1 MSRPG
6 FRRGGPTSYHCP
18 GYAMPMSPRADRYLR
33 LGAYFVIIGI
43 GIKAAAGILDSLL
56 LAAML
61 TVAVI
66 PVFERAKRRGGST
79 GIAIAATTLTL
90 LVVVAAMI
98 GFLGIT
104 ATRLVQTVPAYEAR
118 VQEWWQAI
126 QGQLDARGIDHSRI
140 FSPDMIDPGRMF
152 GLAAG
157 FLSTVGQVF
166 SQALLLVI
174 IVAFILIE
182 AGDRGLQFGSDG
194 LLGRVARD
202 VQQYLMLTAVFG
214 LLFAVVVY
222 VMLLIL
228 GVDLPMVWAVVA
240 FIMTFVPNIG
250 IILSIVPPALLALFE
265 FGWQRAVVVIAGYI
279 VLNFVIDNVI
289 KPKFLKETV
298 DVSPLVGL
306 LSLIVWSFLL
316 GPMGAL
322 LAIPVT
328 LALRQVMAVEHDG
341 PGGAQPAPE
350 AADPQ
355 GESATA

>member
-1 MSRPG
+1 
-6 FRRGGPTSYHCP
+6 
-18 GYAMPMSPRADRYLR
+18 MPMSPLADRYLR

-66 PVFERAKRRGGST
+66 PVYERIKRQGGST
-79 GIAIAATTLTL
+79 GIAIAGTTLTL

-98 GFLGIT
+98 GFLGLT

-126 QGQLDARGIDHSRI
+126 QGNLDARGIDHSRI

-182 AGDRGLQFGSDG
+182 AGDRGLQFGGDR
-194 LLGRVARD
+194 LLGRIAREI
-202 VQQYLMLTAVFG
+202 QQYLMLTAAFG

-240 FIMTFVPNIG
+240 FIMSFVPNIG
-250 IILSIVPPALLALFE
+250 IILSIVPPALLALFA
-265 FGWQRAVVVIAGYI
+265 FGWQRAVVVVVGY
-279 VLNFVIDNVI
+279 VVVNFLIDNIV
-289 KPKFLKETV
+289 KPKFLKDSV

-328 LALRQVMAVEHDG
+328 LALRQIMTAEH
-341 PGGAQPAPE
+341 GGSPPPDPE
-350 AADPQ
+350 VAEPQ
-355 GESATA
+355 GEAATA